1 MSSPPGARQPGAGQ
15 YGAVP
20 PRSVPPSPVPP
31 GPPPTPRRGGPGA
44 LVAVV
49 IVAMLV
55 VGGGAF
61 ALVWSLT
68 SKHTAAGAPGQAAPP
83 ASPAGTAATTPSA
96 TPTASA
102 GTATVAVAPAAAAN
116 PAAARVQA
124 LLDRYFAAI
133 NAHDYRAFNSL
144 LDARLRQLDP
154 PPVFNSGYATTQDSA
169 EELTAISAAG
179 GGELAAAVTFTSHQ
193 SPANSPDNSSCDS
206 WRITLYLLPNG
217 GSYLIGTAPPGYR
230 AGYQSC

>member
-1 MSSPPGARQPGAGQ
+1 MSSPPGARQPGAR
-15 YGAVP
+15 YGPAAD
-20 PRSVPPSPVPP
+20 
-31 GPPPTPRRGGPGA
+31 GPPPAAPRRGGPGA
-44 LVAVV
+44 VVAVV

-68 SKHTAAGAPGQAAPP
+68 SKHTAAGAPGQATPP

-116 PAAARVQA
+116 PAAAQVRA

-154 PPVFNSGYATTQDSA
+154 LPVFTSGYATTQDSA

-230 AGYQSC
+230 ASYQSC

>member
-1 MSSPPGARQPGAGQ
+1 M
-15 YGAVP
+15 
-20 PRSVPPSPVPP
+20 PP
-31 GPPPTPRRGGPGA
+31 GPPPTPRRGGLGA

-68 SKHTAAGAPGQAAPP
+68 SKHTAAGTPGQATPP

-102 GTATVAVAPAAAAN
+102 GTATVAVAPAAKASPDAVQ
-116 PAAARVQA
+116 VQA
-124 LLDRYFAAI
+124 LLDSYFAAI
-133 NAHDYRAFNSL
+133 NAHDYTAFSRL
-144 LDARLRQLDP
+144 LDARMRQLNP
-154 PPVFNSGYATTQDSA
+154 PSTFTSGYATTQDSA
-169 EELTAISAAG
+169 EELTAISAASA
-179 GGELAAAVTFTSHQ
+179 GELAAAVTFTSHQ

-206 WRITLYLLPNG
+206 WRITLYLLSNG
-217 GSYLIGTAPPGYR
+217 GSYLIGTAPSGYR
-230 AGYQSC
+230 ASYQSC

>member
-1 MSSPPGARQPGAGQ
+1 
-15 YGAVP
+15 
-20 PRSVPPSPVPP
+20 VPPSSVPP
-31 GPPPTPRRGGPGA
+31 GPPSTPRRGGPGA

-68 SKHTAAGAPGQAAPP
+68 SKHTAAGTPGQATPP
-83 ASPAGTAATTPSA
+83 VSPAGSASTTPASA

-116 PAAARVQA
+116 PAEAQVQA

-179 GGELAAAVTFTSHQ
+179 AGELAAAVTFTSHQ
-193 SPANSPDNSSCDS
+193 SPANSPGNSSCDS

-217 GSYLIGTAPPGYR
+217 GSYLIGTAPSGYR
-230 AGYQSC
+230 ASYQSC

>member
-1 MSSPPGARQPGAGQ
+1 MSSPPGARQPGAQ
-15 YGAVP
+15 YGPAAYGP
-20 PRSVPPSPVPP
+20 
-31 GPPPTPRRGGPGA
+31 PPPTPRRGGPGA
-44 LVAVV
+44 LIAVV

-68 SKHTAAGAPGQAAPP
+68 SKHTAAGTPGQATPP
-83 ASPAGTAATTPSA
+83 ASPAGAAATTPSA

-102 GTATVAVAPAAAAN
+102 GTAIVAVAPAAEAS

-133 NAHDYRAFNSL
+133 NAHDYQAFNSL
-144 LDARLRQLDP
+144 LDTRLRQQDP
-154 PPVFNSGYATTQDSA
+154 PSTFNSGYATTQDSA
-169 EELTAISAAG
+169 EELTAISAASA
-179 GGELAAAVTFTSHQ
+179 GELAAAVTFTSHQ
-193 SPANSPDNSSCDS
+193 SPANSPDDSSCDS

-217 GSYLIGTAPPGYR
+217 GSYLIGAAPPGYR
-230 AGYQSC
+230 ASYQGC

>member
-1 MSSPPGARQPGAGQ
+1 MSSPPGAGQ
-15 YGAVP
+15 YG
-20 PRSVPPSPVPP
+20 PVPP
-31 GPPPTPRRGGPGA
+31 APAAYGPPPPAPRRGGPGA
-44 LVAVV
+44 LIAVV

-68 SKHTAAGAPGQAAPP
+68 GKHTASDAAGQATPP
-83 ASPAGTAATTPSA
+83 ASPAGAAATTPSV

-102 GTATVAVAPAAAAN
+102 GTATVAVAPAAAAS
-116 PAAARVQA
+116 PAATQVQA

-133 NAHDYRAFNSL
+133 NEHDYPAYSSL
-144 LDARLRQLDP
+144 LDARQRKLDP
-154 PPVFNSGYATTQDSA
+154 SSAFTSGYATTQDSA

-179 GGELAAAVTFTSHQ
+179 AGELAATVTFTSHQ
-193 SPANSPDNSSCDS
+193 SPANSPDDSSCDS
-206 WRITLYLLPNG
+206 WRITLYLLPNS

-230 AGYQSC
+230 ASYQGC